1 MQLSEQEVI
10 KRSAE
15 NLKRT
20 LPEMKILESMSQYRI
35 GSYIA
40 DLVLKIRI
48 DDVIKNLVCEAK
60 TSGEPRYVFQ
70 AVSQVRL
77 YSSLIE
83 NSYPVVAVPY
93 IGEKSKEIC
102 KSFDVG
108 YIDFDGNVYLK
119 FDHVLIEKEGKK
131 RLTRAKRQTKDLFA
145 PLSSRIL
152 RILLVDPE
160 MSWTLSQLSKTAKIS
175 IGYAHKIAKTLE
187 EKGYAIRDQNYRLKL
202 SRPRSLLDEWASKYD
217 FTTVNTLNNFYT
229 FERDPSLFIEKIRD
243 IADQKNLE
251 YALTLHAG
259 AFLVAPYVRYT
270 DVHVYIKPEEVNT
283 WKDHLNLRPVE
294 SGGTVMLVEPYDEG
308 VFWGVQKINGIKV
321 VSNIQLYVDLFNYP
335 ARGREQAEFLREK
348 KIRFE

>member
-1 MQLSEQEVI
+1 MQLSEQDII
-10 KRSAE
+10 KRSTE
-15 NLKRT
+15 NLKKT
-20 LPEMKILESMSQYRI
+20 LPEMKILESMSQYQT
-35 GSYIA
+35 GSYVA

-48 DDVIKNLVCEAK
+48 DDVIKNLVCEVK
-60 TSGEPRYVFQ
+60 TSGEPRYIFQ

-83 NSYPVVAVPY
+83 NSYPVVAVPH

-131 RLTRAKRQTKDLFA
+131 SLTRAKRQVKDLFA

-175 IGYAHKIAKTLE
+175 IGYTHKIAKTLE
-187 EKGYAIRDQNYRLKL
+187 ERGYAIRDQNYRLKL

-217 FTTVNTLNNFYT
+217 FTTANTLNNFYT

-243 IADQKNLE
+243 VANQNNLE

-259 AFLVAPYVRYT
+259 AFLIAPYVRYT
-270 DVHVYIKPEEVNT
+270 DVHAYIKPKEVNM
-283 WKDHLNLRPVE
+283 WKDCLNLRPVE

-308 VFWGVQKINGIKV
+308 VFWGIQKINGIKV

>member
-1 MQLSEQEVI
+1 MQLSEKEII
-10 KRSAE
+10 KRSIE
-15 NLKRT
+15 NLKKILYGVR
-20 LPEMKILESMSQYRI
+20 ILESMPQYRA

-48 DDVIKNLVCEAK
+48 DDVIKNLVCEIK
-60 TSGEPRYVFQ
+60 TSGEPRYMFQ
-70 AVSQVRL
+70 AVSQVKL
-77 YSSLIE
+77 YASLIE
-83 NSYPVVAVPY
+83 NSYPVVAVPH

-131 RLTRAKRQTKDLFA
+131 RLTRAKQQTKDLFA

-175 IGYAHKIAKTLE
+175 IGYVHKIAKTLE
-187 EKGYAIRDQNYRLKL
+187 EKGYAIRDQNYKLKL

-217 FTTVNTLNNFYT
+217 FTTANTLNNFYT
-229 FERDPSLFIEKIRD
+229 FERDPSHFIEKIRD
-243 IADQKNLE
+243 VADQSNLD

-270 DVHVYIKPEEVNT
+270 DVHVYIKPKEINT

-308 VFWGVQKINGIKV
+308 VFWGIQKINGIKV

-348 KIRFE
+348 KIRFG

>member
-1 MQLSEQEVI
+1 MQLSEKEII
-10 KRSAE
+10 KRSIE
-15 NLKRT
+15 NLKKI
-20 LPEMKILESMSQYRI
+20 LSGVKILESMPQYRA

-48 DDVIKNLVCEAK
+48 DDVIKNLVCEIK
-60 TSGEPRYVFQ
+60 TSGEPRYMFQ
-70 AVSQVRL
+70 AVSQVKL
-77 YSSLIE
+77 YASLIE
-83 NSYPVVAVPY
+83 NSYPVVAVPH

-119 FDHVLIEKEGKK
+119 FDHVLIEKEGK
-131 RLTRAKRQTKDLFA
+131 RSLTRTKRQTKDLFA

-187 EKGYAIRDQNYRLKL
+187 EKGYAIRDQNYKLKL
-202 SRPRSLLDEWASKYD
+202 SRPRSLLDEWASKYN
-217 FTTVNTLNNFYT
+217 FTTANTLHNFYT

-243 IADQKNLE
+243 VADQNNLE

-283 WKDHLNLRPVE
+283 WKGHLNLRPVE

-308 VFWGVQKINGIKV
+308 VFWGIQKINGIKV

>member
-1 MQLSEQEVI
+1 
-10 KRSAE
+10 
-15 NLKRT
+15 
-20 LPEMKILESMSQYRI
+20 MKILESMSQYRTGSS

-40 DLVLKIRI
+40 DLVLKIQI
-48 DDVIKNLVCEAK
+48 DDVIKNLVCEVK
-60 TSGEPRYVFQ
+60 TSGEPRYIFQ

-83 NSYPVVAVPY
+83 NSYPVVAVPH

-131 RLTRAKRQTKDLFA
+131 NLTRAKRQIQDLFA

-160 MSWTLSQLSKTAKIS
+160 MSWTLSQLSRTAKIS
-175 IGYAHKIAKTLE
+175 IGYTHKIAKALE
-187 EKGYAIRDQNYRLKL
+187 ERGYAVRDQNYRLKL
-202 SRPRSLLDEWASKYD
+202 SRPRSLLDEWASKHD
-217 FTTVNTLNNFYT
+217 FTTANILNNFYT

-243 IADQKNLE
+243 VANQNNLE

-259 AFLVAPYVRYT
+259 ASLIAPYVRFT
-270 DVHVYIKPEEVNT
+270 DVHAYIKPKKVNT
-283 WKDHLNLRPVE
+283 WKDCLNLQPVE

-308 VFWGVQKINGIKV
+308 VFWGIQKINGIKV